1 MDLIR
6 SKSALI
12 IQRRIQLCCWL
23 LAHTQGSQGSAAD
36 PRALLLIRSH
46 APANTPRVFMYTN
59 TIRQRGAHLAWSR
72 TARHV
77 RCGVSSNQS
86 ASPRLASR
94 SFHATHNTQLP
105 RRLGRVAFGGAA
117 GAAHARRHERA
128 TVRRVCV
135 SRVRVTRARGVDT
148 LRSRRRRLL
157 RRADRARGRRPSRVC
172 TYAADAS
179 TQRIGRG
186 WAPFSLW
193 VDYLTWQLARR
204 CDGRGARLAWSRT
217 SQSVAS
223 GARRR

>member
-1 MDLIR
+1 MLHECSCIR
-6 SKSALI
+6 IPYASA
-12 IQRRIQLCCWL
+12 
-23 LAHTQGSQGSAAD
+23 
-36 PRALLLIRSH
+36 
-46 APANTPRVFMYTN
+46 
-59 TIRQRGAHLAWSR
+59 RGAHLAWSR

-94 SFHATHNTQLP
+94 SFHATQNTQLP

>member
-23 LAHTQGSQGSAAD
+23 LAHPQGSQGSAD

-46 APANTPRVFMYTN
+46 APANTPRVFMYKN

-77 RCGVSSNQS
+77 RRGVSSNQS

-94 SFHATHNTQLP
+94 SFHATQNTQLP
-105 RRLGRVAFGGAA
+105 RRPGRVAFGGAGA

-128 TVRRVCV
+128 TVRRVCD
-135 SRVRVTRARGVDT
+135 SRVRVTRAGGGHTAVT
-148 LRSRRRRLL
+148 PPPSSSPRRP
-157 RRADRARGRRPSRVC
+157 RARPPPVAGVHVCSRC
-172 TYAADAS
+172 FNATN
-179 TQRIGRG
+179 
-186 WAPFSLW
+186 W
-193 VDYLTWQLARR
+193 
-204 CDGRGARLAWSRT
+204 
-217 SQSVAS
+217 
-223 GARRR
+223 